1 MKLSKNEFLIIII
14 LALLTALEALS
25 IDLYLPAFKA
35 ISQDLKTDIG
45 KVQISLSNFLG
56 GFAIGQLL
64 WGPLSD
70 RLGRKL
76 PILIAIAIYS
86 ISSLLIL
93 TTSSIE
99 ELWFYRFLQAFSGSA
114 GVVIARAVVTDIF
127 DKSRTT
133 NIFAVLALIA
143 GIAPIIGPSTGNL
156 LLNLGHWHNVFIAMA
171 TMGFSAILLV
181 LFFLPET
188 LIINNQ
194 NEHTKI
200 KKNSI
205 IGSYLSVLKNKTFLI
220 YTLIG
225 SMAYSGLMI
234 YISNSPFLVME
245 KGGFSGSQYSLVFAS
260 NAIGM
265 MRASYSVNYLLKYF
279 HSKQIVKVASIVQFV
294 IGLMI
299 VLAVW
304 INLPIIYLLILIFL
318 YLIPIGLLFPTI
330 TALALE
336 NFKKDSG
343 TASAVFGFV
352 QLLITFILSAI
363 IGWIQ
368 AGSIFPMAFG
378 LFLCAFISLV
388 LSLISKTK
396 INN

>member
-45 KVQISLSNFLG
+45 KVQISLSIFLG

-265 MRASYSVNYLLKYF
+265 MLASYSVNYLLKYF

-368 AGSIFPMAFG
+368 AGSIFPMAIG